1 MNVHSVIIAKHKS
14 ISRLRNSKGM
24 TNTGKA
30 EALEDKNI
38 NTPAKMFTVGKA
50 AVLGAGTMG
59 AGIAAHLANA
69 GIPTLLLD
77 IAPRELTPEEEKKGL
92 TLESPQ
98 VRNRIVNSLLETAKK
113 LKPAPLMLADNAKLI
128 KTGNFTDD
136 IAKLNEC
143 DLVIE
148 AVVENLEIK
157 HKLFAEV
164 EKYRKP
170 GAVTASNTSGIPID
184 SIVEP
189 FSDDFKRHFV
199 GIHFFNP
206 PRYMKLV
213 EVIPG
218 SKTSGEIASGVSCFL
233 DQRLGKGVVPAKDR
247 PNFIANRVGT
257 FGMMAT
263 VHEMIAMGF
272 TPTEVDQMTG
282 KAIGHASSA
291 TFRTS
296 DLVGLDVLVH
306 VNKNLY
312 PAVPD
317 DEDRDLFLIP
327 PVIETM
333 LEKKLL
339 GDKTSGGF
347 FKKSK
352 DAEGNRIILDLDLN
366 TFEYKPQEK
375 TKFPSLDAAKGIED
389 RAKRVKTL
397 VWGEDRVGEFLWK
410 TTSRVSRYAANR
422 IPEIADTIVEI
433 DNALKWGFG
442 WEIGVFEAWDAIGVV
457 ESVERMKKEGQ
468 AVPANV
474 EKMLAS
480 GATTFYKNESGNHF
494 FYDLVNGE
502 YKPTPPRPGVM
513 ILKDIKERTGVIKS
527 NPGASLIDIGDGVA
541 CLEFHSKMN
550 AIGGD
555 TVSMMNFAIDEVER
569 NFKGLVVGNQ
579 GGNFSAGAN
588 IMMILLAAQEEEW
601 DDINMAVHAL
611 QKTIMRL
618 RYSSKP
624 VVTAPY
630 GLALGGGCEISIHGN
645 KARAASETYIGLVE
659 VGVGVIPAGGGT
671 KEMTMRAMDAAKAV
685 PDADPLLFLKKTFE
699 MLGMGKVATSAQ
711 EARSWGFFRDVDSI
725 SMNGDRLIE
734 DAKQDVLTLDAAGFV
749 PPVQREDIYVMGE
762 AGEAAMKLALHMMQ
776 RGGYVSDHDVLI
788 GKKLAHV
795 MCGGSMNHG
804 AFVSEQYLLDL
815 EREAFVSL
823 CGERKTQE
831 RIAAMLKTGKPL
843 RN

>member
-1 MNVHSVIIAKHKS
+1 MNIA
-14 ISRLRNSKGM
+14 
-24 TNTGKA
+24 
-30 EALEDKNI
+30 
-38 NTPAKMFTVGKA
+38 KA

-59 AGIAAHLANA
+59 AGIAAHLSNA

-77 IAPRELTPEEEKKGL
+77 IAPRELTPDEEKKGL

-98 VRNRIVNSLLETAKK
+98 VRNRIVNSLFEAAKK
-113 LKPAPLMLADNAKLI
+113 LRPAPFMLGDNAKLI
-128 KTGNFTDD
+128 TTGNFTDD
-136 IAKLNEC
+136 LVKLKDC
-143 DLVIE
+143 DFVIE
-148 AVVENLEIK
+148 AVVENLDIK
-157 HKLFAEV
+157 HKLFADV

-170 GAVTASNTSGIPID
+170 GAVIASNTSGIPID
-184 SIVEP
+184 SIAEP
-189 FSDDFKRHFV
+189 FSDDFKAHFV

-218 SKTSGEIASGVSCFL
+218 SKTSGEIACAVSGFL

-247 PNFIANRVGT
+247 PNFIANRIGV

-263 VHEMIAMGF
+263 IHEMIAMGF

-296 DLVGLDVLVH
+296 DLVGLDVTAH
-306 VNKNLY
+306 VTNNLY

-317 DEDRDLFLIP
+317 DEDRDVFVLPELIQ
-327 PVIETM
+327 T
-333 LEKKLL
+333 LLDKKLL
-339 GDKTSGGF
+339 GDKTKGGF

-352 DAEGNRIILDLDLN
+352 DADGKRQILELDLA
-366 TFEYKPQEK
+366 TFEYKPQVK
-375 TKFPSLDAAKGIED
+375 TKFPSLDAAKAIED
-389 RAKRVKTL
+389 KAKRVKTL
-397 VWGEDRVGEFLWK
+397 VWGSDRVGEFLWK

-433 DNALKWGFG
+433 DNAIKWGFG
-442 WEIGVFEAWDAIGVV
+442 WEVGVFEAWDAIGVT
-457 ESVERMKKEGQ
+457 ESVERMRAEGQ
-468 AVPANV
+468 AIPANV

-480 GATTFYKNESGNHF
+480 GATTFYKNDGGNHS
-494 FYDLVNGE
+494 FYDLVAGE
-502 YKPTPPRPGVM
+502 YKPMPARPGVLV
-513 ILKDIKERTGVIKS
+513 LKDIKERTGVIKT

-550 AIGGD
+550 SIGGD
-555 TVSMMNFAIDEVER
+555 TVAMMNFALDEVEK

-588 IMMILLAAQEEEW
+588 IMMLLLAAQEEEW
-601 DDINMAVHAL
+601 DDINMMVRAL
-611 QKTIMRL
+611 QNAVMRL

-630 GLALGGGCEISIHGN
+630 GLTLGGGCEIALHGN
-645 KARAASETYIGLVE
+645 KTRAAAETYIGLVE
-659 VGVGVIPAGGGT
+659 VGVGVIPAGCGT
-671 KEMTMRAMDAAKAV
+671 KEMTMRAMDAAAKA
-685 PDADPLLFLKKTFE
+685 PDADPLAFLKKTFE
-699 MLGMGKVATSAQ
+699 MIGMGKVATSGP
-711 EARSWGFFRDVDSI
+711 EARAWGFLRDSDAI
-725 SMNGDRLIE
+725 SMNGDRLIQ
-734 DAKQDVLTLDAAGFV
+734 DAKQEVLNLDSAGFV
-749 PPVQREDIYVMGE
+749 APVERTDIMVLGE
-762 AGEAAMKLALHMMQ
+762 SAQAAIKLALHTMKQ
-776 RGGYVSDHDVLI
+776 GGYVSDHDVLI
-788 GKKLAHV
+788 GKKLANV
-795 MCGGSMNHG
+795 LTGGNINHK
-804 AFVSEQYLLDL
+804 AYVSERYLLDL

-831 RIAAMLKTGKPL
+831 RIAGMLKTGKPL